1 MDNRKKYMI
10 DTYAKYWITARD
22 TVYGLT
28 PYDKCL
34 INKINDLAQKTSAS
48 SILEVAIGTG
58 EPIASSLVEFNY
70 KIHGID
76 ISDILIEALRNKH
89 SEIDA
94 KVGDAENL
102 PYYDSEFDMT
112 YCVHSSW
119 FIPNFKKAIF
129 EMKRVTKQGGV
140 MLFDI
145 QNIHNK
151 YIMDIYKQHLF
162 ENKNIFGMLYKIM
175 KNSAKFIL
183 NKGTQDWPF
192 IVSQTPT
199 DPIELKNFLIGL
211 KVKNIDIFSWG
222 ENRLTKLSDN
232 RLEGCP
238 RLVFI
243 VVI

>member
-1 MDNRKKYMI
+1 MKKSDNI
-10 DTYAKYWITARD
+10 A
-22 TVYGLT
+22 
-28 PYDKCL
+28 DK
-34 INKINDLAQKTSAS
+34 
-48 SILEVAIGTG
+48 
-58 EPIASSLVEFNY
+58 
-70 KIHGID
+70 H
-76 ISDILIEALRNKH
+76 R
-89 SEIDA
+89 
-94 KVGDAENL
+94 
-102 PYYDSEFDMT
+102 EFDMT

-119 FIPNFKKAIF
+119 FIPNIKKAIF

-151 YIMDIYKQHLF
+151 YIMDIYNKHLF
-162 ENKNIFGMLYKIM
+162 ENKNLFGMLYKII

-192 IVSQTPT
+192 IVSQTPS
-199 DPIELKNFLIGL
+199 DPIELKNFLTGL
-211 KVKNIDIFSWG
+211 KVKNIDIFSWD